1 MLLYSLNKL
10 HTESHFISKIKVK
23 SVSDVICIVH
33 DFKYGSKSINYFFN
47 CKCFYVFIDKN
58 SRLIFFCL

>member
-23 SVSDVICIVH
+23 SVNDVICIGH
-33 DFKYGSKSINYFFN
+33 NFKYGSKSINYFFN
-47 CKCFYVFIDKN
+47 YKYFYVFIDKN
-58 SRLIFFCL
+58 SRLILFCL